1 MWKIQFSDLEALWR
15 VIVDS
20 IDETGVRF
28 SVLLD
33 REPKR
38 FEGGISW
45 LRFRA
50 ELIRMGEYKFLNE
63 IEQLERN
70 LVTDQIERELF
81 RCYNEGDKDGVD
93 LCVKTLNG
101 VIGKSKLGLSKLEGD
116 RRLAETARAIRREE
130 AELEKYDTEKLA
142 KMLEAVT
149 GDAGK

>member
-1 MWKIQFSDLEALWR
+1 MCSSDL
-15 VIVDS
+15 
-20 IDETGVRF
+20 
-28 SVLLD
+28 
-33 REPKR
+33 
-38 FEGGISW
+38 
-45 LRFRA
+45 
-50 ELIRMGEYKFLNE
+50 
-63 IEQLERN
+63 
-70 LVTDQIERELF
+70 IERELF